1 MGEVLEVALIIMEAT
16 EVAEVSTIIT
26 VAVSEEAEADLIPEE
41 ASIHEA
47 VTIPEEAS
55 TLEVSTTIT
64 EIPPIPEVG
73 TTMVEEVST
82 IEAVLTTTW
91 AEILLTTMGAT
102 TQLKA
107 VFNQMPTE
115 EDSKIPQLTE
125 EGFKPK
131 PVTLLP
137 PPFQMSMQVPHKTL
151 LELVA

>member
-1 MGEVLEVALIIMEAT
+1 MG
-16 EVAEVSTIIT
+16 EVSTIIT
-26 VAVSEEAEADLIPEE
+26 VAVSVEAEADL
-41 ASIHEA
+41 
-47 VTIPEEAS
+47 IPEEAS

-64 EIPPIPEVG
+64 SEPTTVSATTIPEIPPIPEVG

-115 EDSKIPQLTE
+115 EDSKIPQLTG

>member
-1 MGEVLEVALIIMEAT
+1 MG
-16 EVAEVSTIIT
+16 EVSTIIM
-26 VAVSEEAEADLIPEE
+26 VAVSEAAEVDLIPG
-41 ASIHEA
+41 
-47 VTIPEEAS
+47 EAS
-55 TLEVSTTIT
+55 TLEVSPTITSEPTTISVT
-64 EIPPIPEVG
+64 TIPEILPIPEVG
-73 TTMVEEVST
+73 TTTVEEVST
-82 IEAVLTTTW
+82 IIEAVLTTTW

>member
-1 MGEVLEVALIIMEAT
+1 MG
-16 EVAEVSTIIT
+16 
-26 VAVSEEAEADLIPEE
+26 E
-41 ASIHEA
+41 ASIHEV
-47 VTIPEEAS
+47 VTIPEEVS
-55 TLEVSTTIT
+55 TLEVSPTITSELTTWAVTTIP
-64 EIPPIPEVG
+64 EILPIPEVG
-73 TTMVEEVST
+73 TTTVEEVST
-82 IEAVLTTTW
+82 IIEAVLTTTW
-91 AEILLTTMGAT
+91 AEILLTTMRAT

-115 EDSKIPQLTE
+115 EDSKIPQLTG

>member
-1 MGEVLEVALIIMEAT
+1 MG
-16 EVAEVSTIIT
+16 
-26 VAVSEEAEADLIPEE
+26 
-41 ASIHEA
+41 

-64 EIPPIPEVG
+64 SEPTTVSEIPPIPEVG

-102 TQLKA
+102 TRLKA

-115 EDSKIPQLTE
+115 EDSKIPQLTG